1 VRTVRR
7 DHRRRWSARR
17 SVPLLAVA
25 ALVVGLVPTAAAAQT
40 PNRPTT
46 DDPRVGLGAGLFDAE
61 EASLNLELSSTQPK
75 PDGFFNPANLG
86 SLSFANS
93 DLAFKGDLAF
103 AGNFHGFTVYDVSDP
118 TEPVLRTSVI
128 CPGGQGDLSVHGDLL
143 FMSVE
148 ETRGRVDCGTEGNA
162 GGAQESRF
170 RGVRIFDISDVDE
183 PVQLPGLQACKGSH
197 THTLVTDPDDPDN
210 VYIYISGTAGIRN
223 AAEAPGGCTGASSLV
238 NPDTDNFSIAIY
250 RVPVEDPAGAELVNR
265 NARVMSTCGDNS
277 CQDQHADGALNGLP
291 GSGRQP
297 TYPEDSPRAPG
308 GQSRSQTSQCH
319 DITAYPEIGL
329 AAGACQGHGILL
341 DISDP
346 ANPRRIDAV
355 EDFNFAYWHSATFN
369 NDGTKVI
376 FTDEWGGGTGARC
389 RATDP
394 LNWGANALFDLVE
407 TADGLKMEFA
417 SYFKLPM
424 VQTNQENCVAHN
436 GSLIPVPGRDI
447 MVQAWYQG
455 GTTVFDF
462 TDSANP
468 VEIAYFDRG
477 PISPTS
483 LVTGGYWSSYWF
495 NGAIYGT
502 EIARGFDSLALLTSE
517 HLSENELA
525 VARSVSN
532 DELNPQAQVSYSFAP
547 SFTLV
552 RAYRDQAERADID
565 GELLAQIDKFVD
577 RAEQFQSGPQAR
589 AARAQLG
596 ALANQLDEVG
606 GYDLLSGSLR
616 DLQASLG

>member
-1 VRTVRR
+1 VRTVPR
-7 DHRRRWSARR
+7 DQKRRWSARR
-17 SVPLLAVA
+17 SVQLLAAA

-61 EASLNLELSSTQPK
+61 EASLNLELSSTQPR
-75 PDGFFNPANLG
+75 PDGFFNPSNLG

-93 DLAFKGDLAF
+93 DLAFQGDLAF

-148 ETRGRVDCGTEGNA
+148 ETRGRVDCGTQGNPA
-162 GGAQESRF
+162 GAQESRF

-210 VYIYISGTAGIRN
+210 VYIYISGTAGIR
-223 AAEAPGGCTGASSLV
+223 AAGESPGGCTGASSLV
-238 NPDTDNFSIAIY
+238 NPNTDNFSIAIY
-250 RVPVEDPAGAELVNR
+250 RVPVEDPGGAELVNR

-277 CQDQHADGALNGLP
+277 CQDQHASGALNGLP
-291 GSGRQP
+291 GSGVQP
-297 TYPEDSPRAPG
+297 TYPADSPRAPG

-341 DISDP
+341 DITDP

-376 FTDEWGGGTGARC
+376 FTDEWGGGGGGGGWGGEKVEWGGH
-389 RATDP
+389 DP
-394 LNWGANALFDLVE
+394 F
-407 TADGLKMEFA
+407 
-417 SYFKLPM
+417 
-424 VQTNQENCVAHN
+424 
-436 GSLIPVPGRDI
+436 
-447 MVQAWYQG
+447 
-455 GTTVFDF
+455 
-462 TDSANP
+462 
-468 VEIAYFDRG
+468 
-477 PISPTS
+477 SP
-483 LVTGGYWSSYWF
+483 L
-495 NGAIYGT
+495 
-502 EIARGFDSLALLTSE
+502 
-517 HLSENELA
+517 
-525 VARSVSN
+525 
-532 DELNPQAQVSYSFAP
+532 
-547 SFTLV
+547 
-552 RAYRDQAERADID
+552 
-565 GELLAQIDKFVD
+565 
-577 RAEQFQSGPQAR
+577 
-589 AARAQLG
+589 
-596 ALANQLDEVG
+596 
-606 GYDLLSGSLR
+606 
-616 DLQASLG
+616 